1 MSSPSSATAA
11 PHEPFRHTLPP
22 MTPSSRSNPIDL
34 TLDDDDR
41 DPYQPQDRLLKRQC
55 NSSRSFNASC
65 ENILDERARS
75 GPQSSGLTPVMS
87 ASAILPPIVQPNIPQ
102 ISNPWQHC
110 SPFRGPQPPMPSSIR
125 PPPFTGPSSSTAFFP
140 DRVKSEATHRPLL
153 VAPSPSHH
161 GLENHANGSSR
172 QVIDL
177 TSSPSPPPFSS
188 HLPPPQQGNLPPDL
202 PPKTPVCIGQLAVT
216 ALVLYPISY
225 LLPQEHGDPDW
236 APVRLTYEHTPHK
249 AAGSETIHIKTP
261 SSKSASGEVTQGENF
276 AFVEQKAA
284 TYLGPMLGKGLIRL
298 DAKIRRGVPNVSLPV
313 SYRCLY

>member
-1 MSSPSSATAA
+1 M
-11 PHEPFRHTLPP
+11 
-22 MTPSSRSNPIDL
+22 
-34 TLDDDDR
+34 
-41 DPYQPQDRLLKRQC
+41 
-55 NSSRSFNASC
+55 
-65 ENILDERARS
+65 DEHARS
-75 GPQSSGLTPVMS
+75 QPQSSGLTPVMS
-87 ASAILPPIVQPNIPQ
+87 ASAILPPLVQPNLPHMPNQ
-102 ISNPWQHC
+102 WQHR
-110 SPFRGPQPPMPSSIR
+110 SPFRGPQPPMPPSIR

-140 DRVKSEATHRPLL
+140 DRVKPDTTQRPQMA
-153 VAPSPSHH
+153 VPSPSYH
-161 GLENHANGSSR
+161 GLENPNGSSR

-177 TSSPSPPPFSS
+177 TSSPSPPPAL
-188 HLPPPQQGNLPPDL
+188 HPPQPQQGNLPPDL

-298 DAKIRRGVPNVSLPV
+298 DAKIRRGMPNVSLLV
-313 SYRCLY
+313 TCFRLY